1 MKKSDKIALTSKSV
15 GDLPKL
21 LADKKKAFFEAKAK
35 QFLGSL
41 KDTSVF
47 KKLRFEIALLSSLI
61 KNHQDVKTK

>member
-1 MKKSDKIALTSKSV
+1 MKKSDRIALNQKSV
-15 GDLPKL
+15 PEAIKL
-21 LADKKKAFFEAKAK
+21 LSEKKKALFEAKAK

-61 KNHQDVKTK
+61 KNSKNAETK

>member
-1 MKKSDKIALTSKSV
+1 MRKSDKIAMNQKSV
-15 GDLPKL
+15 PEAIKL
-21 LADKKKAFFEAKAK
+21 LTERKKTLFEAKTK

-47 KKLRFEIALLSSLI
+47 KKLRFEISLLSSLI